1 MKKDLLALG
10 AFGPTSRLCDRIE
23 ALVDRGRVFASNV
36 SPTQIAVSAA
46 VLLVLAAGAALAPR
60 WLAFAQTPE
69 FEVASIRPYGD
80 GERNSPLF
88 TADGIAFRGVALAAV
103 IGEGYNFP
111 YGRITGP
118 GSRTPESRWGSL
130 STGYD
135 IVAKAGRPVSKE
147 QLRLM
152 LQALLKD
159 RFKLSLHLETKTAP
173 VYKLV
178 VAKNGPKLEESE
190 IGGVFTMSFAE
201 DSYLFRNTEMM
212 RFIGLL
218 AGHLDRPVVDQTGL
232 AGSYNFKLKAPRL
245 LSAVEPQDVL
255 PKSEV
260 RGDWVSSSLFADLKQ
275 IGLELVAGNG
285 SVDYLDHVEKPSET
299 EEDR

>member
-1 MKKDLLALG
+1 MRKDLLALG

-23 ALVDRGRVFASNV
+23 ELVDRGRVFSSNV
-36 SPTQIAVSAA
+36 SLTRIAVSAA
-46 VLLVLAAGAALAPR
+46 VLLALAAGAALAPR

-69 FEVASIRPYGD
+69 FEVASIRPYAD

-103 IGEGYNFP
+103 IGEAYNFP
-111 YGRITGP
+111 YGRIVGP
-118 GSRTPESRWGSL
+118 GSHTPESLWGTL
-130 STGYD
+130 SSGYD
-135 IVAKAGRPVSKE
+135 IVAKAGRATSKE

-159 RFKLSLHLETKTAP
+159 RFKMSLHLQTKTAP

-190 IGGVFTMSFAE
+190 IPGVFAMSFAE
-201 DSYLFRNTEMM
+201 DSYVFRNTEMM
-212 RFIGLL
+212 RLIGFL

-245 LSAVEPQDVL
+245 LSAVQPEDVP

-260 RGDWVSSSLFADLKQ
+260 RADWVSSSLFTDLKQ
-275 IGLELVAGNG
+275 IGLDLVAGSG
-285 SVDYLDHVEKPSET
+285 SVDYLVIDHVVKPSEN
-299 EEDR
+299 